1 MMCQVEYGTTQC
13 AIEYT
18 NKKKNV
24 PVLSKLIGAYR
35 YGVRVLTITNQNRVQ
50 RDLEIVTRGGSDGA
64 DSFVPGYCE
73 YQTVCHYECNACTQG
88 H

>member
-1 MMCQVEYGTTQC
+1 MRYRVYKQKEECTC
-13 AIEYT
+13 
-18 NKKKNV
+18 
-24 PVLSKLIGAYR
+24 LFSKLIGAYR
-35 YGVRVLTITNQNRVQ
+35 YEVRVLTITNQNRVQ

>member
-1 MMCQVEYGTTQC
+1 MRYRVYEQKEECTC
-13 AIEYT
+13 L
-18 NKKKNV
+18 
-24 PVLSKLIGAYR
+24 LSKLIGAYR
-35 YGVRVLTITNQNRVQ
+35 YEVRVLTITNQNRVQ